1 MSATRYVMKP
11 QRTTA
16 LLYLLTS
23 TVGIFASAYETHV
36 GTVASYLLFVSALC
50 LFFTTAKW
58 CLWLA
63 FLASATL
70 SCFIVPGLARDL
82 IGSPMGYDALPVATA
97 AVAILALTLL
107 SLAVSARAIFKLR
120 RPAQQIEIV
129 TK

>member
-1 MSATRYVMKP
+1 MKP

-23 TVGIFASAYETHV
+23 MVGIFASAYETHV
-36 GTVASYLLFVSALC
+36 GTVASYLLFVSAVG
-50 LFFTTAKW
+50 LFFTTAQW

-70 SCFIVPGLARDL
+70 ACFIVPGLARVF
-82 IGSPMGYDALPVATA
+82 IASPMGYDTLPVTMA

-120 RPAQQIEIV
+120 RPAQS
-129 TK
+129 